1 MGVNMKDSVKSL
13 DNDEQEVDQ
22 LVEDIDPRADHSP
35 DSLAEATTAPL
46 ADDALGGTASEDD
59 VNNKSCE

>member
-1 MGVNMKDSVKSL
+1 MKDSVKSL
-13 DNDEQEVDQ
+13 DNDEQGVDQ
-22 LVEDIDPRADHSP
+22 LVDDINFRADHSP

-59 VNNKSCE
+59 VNNKSRE